1 MQEMTFFFYG
11 TLMDSEIGEI
21 LEATAARIQGQL
33 WDFGPFPA
41 AIEGEG
47 IIKGMV
53 IRANVPTNYLHAMD
67 HYEGYYGEDNPY
79 NYYFRKRII
88 AVEHTGNK
96 VECWAYFFADM
107 VTFESEKA
115 QETITFIES
124 GDWFGRFENIEFKGD
139 FDAEE
144 D

>member
-11 TLMDSEIGEI
+11 TLMGSEIGED
-21 LEATAARIQGQL
+21 LERTPAKIQGQL

-47 IIKGMV
+47 VIKGMLT
-53 IRANVPTNYLHAMD
+53 RANVPGEFLHVMD
-67 HYEGYYGEDNPY
+67 RYEGYYGEGNPY
-79 NYYFRKRII
+79 NYYVRKRVVAIDS
-88 AVEHTGNK
+88 AGNE
-96 VECWAYFFADM
+96 VECWVYFFADTK
-107 VTFESEKA
+107 TFESEKA
-115 QETITFIES
+115 NGTIALIEN
-124 GDWFGRFENIEFKGD
+124 GDWFGIFENTEFKGD